1 MKIELIGSQSLVN
14 GIKDIAKRFGP
25 SALILR
31 NIEAGGQEMLLIAH
45 EQIEA
50 SLQQQVTAATVPQA
64 ALETPPSRPA
74 TKIRPEELEQVRQV
88 INSLPITKGGLED
101 LLNAQLKRSASSAK
115 RSAPE
120 SDNALQT
127 NLTRL
132 LDETPISQYLRN
144 QLARFS
150 TEPATKIELLAQLK
164 TGLMSR
170 LPPSAAIDLESPI
183 HVIAGNYGAGKTSI
197 ALKFAAQLMAA
208 SDQRVKVVC
217 VGPHARE
224 TEAKTASLGALLGVS
239 SLSVESLKGLYDLV
253 DSATPDTVY
262 ICDLNSEFIESVE
275 LIKSRYPAAQ
285 CHFIIPSDASLP
297 GLWSNCS
304 AVTWQSLIITR
315 LDLDLV
321 PWAALEAGSKL
332 RVPLSIG
339 STSSSLAAP
348 LVQVNNENLANR
360 VVSYVAD
367 HLSEQKDTF
376 PDRKFN
382 EIRAI
387 H

>member
-262 ICDLNSEFIESVE
+262 IFDLNSEFIESVE

>member
-132 LDETPISQYLRN
+132 LDETPISRYLRN

-262 ICDLNSEFIESVE
+262 IFDLNSEFIESVE

>member
-132 LDETPISQYLRN
+132 LDETPISRYLRN

>member
-88 INSLPITKGGLED
+88 INSLPITTGGLED

>member
-88 INSLPITKGGLED
+88 INSLPITTGGLED

-262 ICDLNSEFIESVE
+262 IFDLNSEFIESVE

>member
-1 MKIELIGSQSLVN
+1 MKIELIKSQSLVN
-14 GIKDIAKRFGP
+14 GVKDIAKRFGP

-31 NIEAGGQEMLLIAH
+31 NIEAGGQEILFIAH

-50 SLQQQVTAATVPQA
+50 PLQRQVAAATAPQA
-64 ALETPPSRPA
+64 ALETPPSRLV

-88 INSLPITKGGLED
+88 INSLPITTGGLED
-101 LLNAQLKRSASSAK
+101 LLNAQLKRPASSAR
-115 RSAPE
+115 RSDPE
-120 SDNALQT
+120 GVNALQT

-132 LDETPISQYLRN
+132 LDGTPISRYLRN

-150 TEPATKIELLAQLK
+150 AAPATKMELLAQLK

-170 LPPSAAIDLESPI
+170 LPPPAAIDLESPI
-183 HVIAGNYGAGKTSI
+183 QVIAGNHGAGKTSI

-239 SLSVESLKGLYDLV
+239 SLCVDSLKDLYDLV
-253 DSATPDTVY
+253 DSATPNTLY
-262 ICDLNSEFIESVE
+262 IIDLNSEFIESVA
-275 LIKSRYPAAQ
+275 LIKSRFPAAQ
-285 CHFIIPSDASLP
+285 CHFVIPSDASLP
-297 GLWSNCS
+297 GLWSSCS
-304 AVTWQSLIITR
+304 AATWQSLIITR

-321 PWAALEAGSKL
+321 PWAALEAVSKL

-339 STSSSLAAP
+339 STSSSLTAR

-367 HLSEQKDTF
+367 HLSEQKDTH
-376 PDRKFN
+376 PDRKSN
-382 EIRAI
+382 EFRAI

>member
-88 INSLPITKGGLED
+88 INSLPITTGGLED

-164 TGLMSR
+164 AGLMSR

>member
-132 LDETPISQYLRN
+132 LDETPISRYLRN

-150 TEPATKIELLAQLK
+150 AAPATKIELLAQLK
-164 TGLMSR
+164 AGLMSR
-170 LPPSAAIDLESPI
+170 LPPSAAIDLESSI

>member
-132 LDETPISQYLRN
+132 LDETPISRYLRN

-164 TGLMSR
+164 AGLMSR

>member
-1 MKIELIGSQSLVN
+1 
-14 GIKDIAKRFGP
+14 
-25 SALILR
+25 
-31 NIEAGGQEMLLIAH
+31 
-45 EQIEA
+45 
-50 SLQQQVTAATVPQA
+50 
-64 ALETPPSRPA
+64 
-74 TKIRPEELEQVRQV
+74 
-88 INSLPITKGGLED
+88 
-101 LLNAQLKRSASSAK
+101 
-115 RSAPE
+115 
-120 SDNALQT
+120 
-127 NLTRL
+127 

>member
-164 TGLMSR
+164 AGLMSR